1 MYEMDAI
8 GPGYNPDK
16 VTSKKTMKLQCPTN
30 GGTFLGQISGNQLLK
45 NTSTAKASKKL
56 IKIYNSERGGV

>member
-1 MYEMDAI
+1 MYKMDAT
-8 GPGYNPDK
+8 GPGYSPHK
-16 VTSKKTMKLQCPTN
+16 VTFKTTMKLPCPTN

-56 IKIYNSERGGV
+56 IKTYYSERGGV